1 VTDVDTSTINT
12 LFVVDYQG
20 EELLVPAQEEFI
32 IDIDQKHKVIT
43 VDLPEGLIALDETE
57 EV

>member
-1 VTDVDTSTINT
+1 MEKRKTGAGE
-12 LFVVDYQG
+12 G

-43 VDLPEGLIALDETE
+43 VDQMCIRDRYPPL
-57 EV
+57 

>member
-1 VTDVDTSTINT
+1 M
-12 LFVVDYQG
+12 
-20 EELLVPAQEEFI
+20 PAQEEFI

-43 VDLPEGLIALDETE
+43 VDLTEVLIALDETE